1 MKFLL
6 HLTGPIA
13 FWLSWPLSYLYV
25 RHTERTRVLILS
37 GDSVLLVRVWHG
49 PGSWSLP
56 GGGLKK
62 GETARAAAVREVAE
76 ETGLRV
82 REEQLQDLGLKAY
95 AYSGLVFTCRYYS
108 VTLPS
113 PPRPTPGLPEIVDA
127 RWVQQKDLRNYRLVP
142 DVRQGLRAVRTQKM
156 VR

>member
-1 MKFLL
+1 MKLL
-6 HLTGPIA
+6 LRLTGPIA

-25 RHTERTRVLILS
+25 RHTERTRVLIMS
-37 GDSVLLVRVWHG
+37 GDHVLLVRVWHG

-76 ETGLRV
+76 ETGLQV
-82 REEQLQDLGLKAY
+82 REDQLKDLGLKVY
-95 AYSGLVFTCRYYS
+95 VYSGLVFTCRYYS
-108 VTLPS
+108 AQLPS
-113 PPRPTPGLPEIVDA
+113 PPRPAPGLPEIIEA
-127 RWVQQKDLRNYRLVP
+127 RWVKQTELRTYRLVP
-142 DVRQGLRAVRTQKM
+142 DVRQGLRAVRAQKV